1 MAKTLIFRN
10 ATTSGLASV
19 VGTLAELFVDT
30 TLKTVVVM
38 DGVTSGGTTLA
49 RNADVQTLS
58 STTATNLATVSSTSF
73 TNFTTLSSSTTSS
86 IAYLSS
92 VAATRATT
100 STFGVVQANG
110 SSITVSAGTLSL
122 GSSITAAWTI
132 QQSSNGSLY
141 FYHSGVAKFRLGTDG
156 VFSATSNVGAFVTI

>member
-10 ATTSGLASV
+10 ATTTGLASV
-19 VGTLAELFVDT
+19 VGTLAELWVDT

-58 STTATNLATVSSTSF
+58 STTATNFTSF
-73 TNFTTLSSSTTSS
+73 QSSTTSS

-100 STFGVVQANG
+100 STFGIVRPDNTSIVVTSG
-110 SSITVSAGTLSL
+110 IISIAT
-122 GSSITAAWTI
+122 
-132 QQSSNGSLY
+132 SSNGFGVRTIQSTSAGVPTGGS
-141 FYHSGVAKFRLGTDG
+141 SGDIVYQY
-156 VFSATSNVGAFVTI
+156 